1 MNVTLPTMNALSV
14 LAQASATMKQ
24 LVQKQQINLISVQLQ
39 KQLNRKI
46 AALQNNTDTSV
57 IDFTQ
62 SQLDNANK
70 QLSAVTATQQKYA
83 ANATTLSNVTTQLTA
98 MQTAVANGDAAAFD
112 TALDAANTAVN
123 QLLAITLTPPYQA
136 DGVASL
142 KSNGLGI
149 DSSSSYD
156 LSTPSG
162 QAAAQAIVQ
171 SAQDL
176 VNSVSQRTTNNNTVA
191 TTNVTALS
199 GQVNALNTHLKSLQD
214 DQQAA
219 STAQITQMM
228 AQEQNQLHLIELAL
242 GNSQMLSDALA
253 KASTPPQPIQ
263 SVFGVLTS
271 AIGGSSSP
279 YGTQQSAP
287 AILSLLT

>member
-39 KQLNRKI
+39 RQLNRKI
-46 AALQNNTDTSV
+46 AALQADTDTSV
-57 IDFTQ
+57 VNFTQ

-70 QLSAVTATQQKYA
+70 QLSAVKETQTQYA
-83 ANATTLSNVTTQLTA
+83 SNATTLSRVTTQLTA
-98 MQTAVANGDAAAFD
+98 MHTAAANGDAAAFD
-112 TALDAANTAVN
+112 AARDAANTAVS
-123 QLLAITLTPPYQA
+123 QRLVITLMPPFQA
-136 DGVASL
+136 DGISSL
-142 KSNGLGI
+142 KANGLGI
-149 DSSSSYD
+149 DGSSTYG

-162 QAAAQAIVQ
+162 QSAAEAAVQ

-176 VNSVSQRTTNNNTVA
+176 VNSISQRTTNNNTVA
-191 TTNVTALS
+191 TTNVKTLT
-199 GQVNALNTHLKSLQD
+199 GQVDALNAHLRSLQD
-214 DQQAA
+214 DQQTA
-219 STAQITQMM
+219 SQAQITKLM

-242 GNSQMLSDALA
+242 GNSQMLSAALA
-253 KASTPPQPIQ
+253 KASTPPQPIH

-271 AIGGSSSP
+271 AIGSSSP
-279 YGTQQSAP
+279 YGAQQSAP